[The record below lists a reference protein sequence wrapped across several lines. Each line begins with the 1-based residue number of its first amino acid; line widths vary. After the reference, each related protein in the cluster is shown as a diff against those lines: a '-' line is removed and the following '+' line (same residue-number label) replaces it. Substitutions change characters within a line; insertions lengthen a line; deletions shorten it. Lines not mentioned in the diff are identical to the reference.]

1 MNPSS
6 LVRRLT
12 HRTLGTIA
20 LVMGGGAKL
29 AESTARR
36 FAPASLGTD
45 PGSRVPPPTFTPQPA
60 NPGEVS
66 PESVGAVTTSPEPSK
81 VVDLTIDEDG
91 RARTAESH
99 IAELANRPAQT
110 VVKAVANLSTEEL
123 GELFDYESTHR
134 KRATVLSAIERAAA
148 PDSPPDDLAYST
160 ETPPSSS

>member
-6 LVRRLT
+6 LVRRLA

-20 LVMGGGAKL
+20 LVMGGGSKL

-36 FAPASLGTD
+36 FAPSLGTD
-45 PGSRVPPPTFTPQPA
+45 HGSRVPPPTFTPQPA

-66 PESVGAVTTSPEPSK
+66 PESVGAVTTSPEATN
-81 VVDLTIDEDG
+81 VVDLTIEEEG
-91 RARTAESH
+91 RARTPESH

-123 GELFDYESTHR
+123 GELFEYESTHR

-160 ETPPSSS
+160 ETPPSST